1 MSEKT
6 FEQILAEAIGTE
18 IRAAYKAIQSENKIH
33 DGVADI
39 YSLIPGSVP
48 NEYGYLNY
56 IGKNTGPLTF
66 DYSGLAFSLYPSQTF
81 RLPFRG
87 GNLRV
92 TGGTLNPQ
100 QVFLAN
106 TPTFNSQQ
114 DIASLFFPSL
124 IPVSLS
130 GSLTLPQSLSV
141 HNTIVV
147 EPANESRLARYWMSN
162 PKRIACKS
170 LMAYSNSHKQPLP
183 FLLCLLWMR
192 SRGCRWFGKRL

>member
-114 DIASLFFPSL
+114 DIASSATGDSITPSDTAFEQL
-124 IPVSLS
+124 PNHPAKGFVLQASNANTGTITITGSNLTGGIVLS
-130 GSLTLPQSLSV
+130 AGQSYESKLGNTNLLYAMASTSGQTLDM
-141 HNTIVV
+141 IV
-147 EPANESRLARYWMSN
+147 E
-162 PKRIACKS
+162 
-170 LMAYSNSHKQPLP
+170 
-183 FLLCLLWMR
+183 
-192 SRGCRWFGKRL
+192 G